1 MACKNCE
8 CDKTDAPIPVKR
20 DTLDLIDGIIKTIE
34 LLEKRVSA
42 IDRFLSEKYS
52 EVEGS
57 CSYWLNKKEKRDEM
71 IFRRDLLIEDLRQQG
86 YTVTEP

>member
-8 CDKTDAPIPVKR
+8 CDKTDAPQKR
-20 DTLDLIDGIIKTIE
+20 DPLDVIDSLIRTVE
-34 LLEKRVSA
+34 TLEKRVA
-42 IDRFLSEKYS
+42 ATDTFLTEKYP

-57 CSYWLNKKEKRDEM
+57 CSYWLNKKNITNEARLCREM
-71 IFRRDLLIEDLRQQG
+71 LINDLRTQG